1 MEIRQSVMKRM
12 IIGNNNRVN
21 RNIAKVSIRRMD
33 WWMDGRELSED
44 RFTDSD
50 ILCVPC
56 SVLARAIKQ

>member
-33 WWMDGRELSED
+33 WMDGRELSED

-50 ILCVPC
+50 ILCVLC

>member
-12 IIGNNNRVN
+12 IISNNNRVN

-33 WWMDGRELSED
+33 WMDGRELSED

-50 ILCVPC
+50 ILCVLC